1 MKRDLQV
8 QGTNNEEMRIST
20 REIADML
27 KTTHD
32 MVLRKLDGRKDRRG
46 IIAILTDNQM
56 VVSDYFIESTYVDA
70 SGKTNREY
78 LVSKMGCDFLANKF
92 QGEKGMIFT
101 AKYVKKFHT
110 MQNTL
115 KEVRVESYM
124 IEDPIARAQAWIR
137 EQQEKK
143 EVELKLIHTSKILDE
158 VVNNNITFD
167 AFNKELSKIINTISR
182 HVGTDSGYIYGSFY
196 SFINNKLGINLTT
209 RQTHK
214 KRKLNEE
221 YFARTGRYYKDST
234 LKTKVSK
241 LSCIKVSEYEQ
252 VLEVAKSFAVDNG
265 VDITNYNKLTIKTA

>member
-1 MKRDLQV
+1 MKRDL

-27 KTTHD
+27 KITHD

-46 IIAILTDNQM
+46 IIDILRDNQM
-56 VVSDYFIESTYVDA
+56 VVSDYFIESKYITEGNNKYY
-70 SGKTNREY
+70 KEY

-92 QGEKGMIFT
+92 QGEKGIIFT
-101 AKYVKKFHT
+101 AKYVKKFHD

-115 KEVRVESYM
+115 KEARIESYM

-182 HVGTDSGYIYGSFY
+182 HVGTDAGYIYGSFY

-214 KRKLNEE
+214 KRKLNDE
-221 YFARTGRYYKDST
+221 YYARTGRYYKDST

-241 LSCIKVSEYEQ
+241 LSCIKESEYEQ
-252 VLEVAKSFAVDNG
+252 VLEVAKSFAVDSG
-265 VDITNYNKLTIKTA
+265 IDITDYNKLTIKTA

>member
-8 QGTNNEEMRIST
+8 VSNEEMRIST
-20 REIADML
+20 RDIAEML

-115 KEVRVESYM
+115 KEVRIESYM

-137 EQQEKK
+137 EQQEKEEIK
-143 EVELKLIHTSKILDE
+143 LKLVHTSNMLKE
-158 VVNNNITFD
+158 VVNNNLTFEE
-167 AFNKELSKIINTISR
+167 FNKELSKIINITAR
-182 HVGTDSGYIYGSFY
+182 HICKDIGYVYGSFY
-196 SFINNKLGINLTT
+196 SFINNKLGINLTS

-214 KRKLNEE
+214 KNKLNEE
-221 YFARTGRYYKDST
+221 YYARTGRYYKEST
-234 LKTKVSK
+234 LKSK
-241 LSCIKVSEYEQ
+241 TSKISWIKESEYEQ
-252 VLEVAKSFAVDNG
+252 VLEVAKSFAINSG
-265 VDITNYNKLTIKTA
+265 IDITDYNKLKIKTV

>member
-1 MKRDLQV
+1 MNEIKLI
-8 QGTNNEEMRIST
+8 NNGNEYRASSL
-20 REIADML
+20 EIAMNFKKEHAKVTRDIE
-27 KTTHD
+27 
-32 MVLRKLDGRKDRRG
+32 KLISEITPKM
-46 IIAILTDNQM
+46 AT
-56 VVSDYFIESTYVDA
+56 SYFIANIYKDSM
-70 SGKTNREY
+70 NRSQTEY
-78 LVSKMGCDFLANKF
+78 LMTRDGFSLLVMGFTGKKALQWKLKYIDAFNKMEQA
-92 QGEKGMIFT
+92 
-101 AKYVKKFHT
+101 
-110 MQNTL
+110 L
-115 KEVRVESYM
+115 KEVRVESYT

-196 SFINNKLGINLTT
+196 SFINSKLGINLTT

-221 YFARTGRYYKDST
+221 YYARTGRYYKDST

>member
-8 QGTNNEEMRIST
+8 VSNEEMRIST
-20 REIADML
+20 RDIAEML

-115 KEVRVESYM
+115 KEVRIESYM

-137 EQQEKK
+137 EQQEKEEIK
-143 EVELKLIHTSKILDE
+143 LKLVHTSNMLKE
-158 VVNNNITFD
+158 VVNNNLTFEE
-167 AFNKELSKIINTISR
+167 FNKELSKIINITAR
-182 HVGTDSGYIYGSFY
+182 HICKDIGYVYGSFY
-196 SFINNKLGINLTT
+196 SFINNKLGINLTS

-214 KRKLNEE
+214 KNKLNEE
-221 YFARTGRYYKDST
+221 YYARTGRYYKEST
-234 LKTKVSK
+234 LKSK
-241 LSCIKVSEYEQ
+241 TSKISCIKESEYEQ
-252 VLEVAKSFAVDNG
+252 VLEVAKSFAINSG
-265 VDITNYNKLTIKTA
+265 IDITDYNKLKIKTV